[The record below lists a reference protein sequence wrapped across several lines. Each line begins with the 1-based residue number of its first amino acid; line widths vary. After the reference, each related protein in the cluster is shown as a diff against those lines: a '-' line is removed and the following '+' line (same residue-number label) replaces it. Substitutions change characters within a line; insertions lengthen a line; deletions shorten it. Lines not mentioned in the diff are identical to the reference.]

1 MDLNATGGDVSNPHI
16 NIFSHRGLTNSS
28 EPSHVPSAIKR
39 EPNLQNSETPKPA
52 IHINPSFG
60 EMPLLQDL
68 EEKPQK
74 KEIKRSK
81 SRSKS
86 KERQRSAERLVSI
99 RNIKTAYATTLPR
112 SRSGSRTKL
121 KKQTK
126 TSRETLNQSEALRTV
141 ESKMSNSQ
149 VKTRNADLPRE
160 SSQKQTVTI
169 DMEEQAEAMRI
180 KDQTILMLKD
190 KLV

>member
-1 MDLNATGGDVSNPHI
+1 MSNPHI

-28 EPSHVPSAIKR
+28 EPSYVPSAIKR
-39 EPNLQNSETPKPA
+39 EPNLKNSETPKPA

-68 EEKPQK
+68 EEKPPK

-99 RNIKTAYATTLPR
+99 RNIKHAYATTLPR

-126 TSRETLNQSEALRTV
+126 ASRETLNQSEAFRTA